1 MKQFVTLFTFVV
13 LSACSCGKQSR
24 AETIPSESKVSNQDS
39 QWEFIERNQWKL
51 IQIRGKIIT
60 EFQPTIQFDRLKG
73 AVAGSSGCNRYF
85 GTFTADS
92 EKMTLKI
99 GGSTMMM
106 CPDIAMN
113 MEREYSS
120 LLDSTSYS
128 FDIAGQTLNLYDKG
142 TLVLMFGR
150 EDKE

>member
-1 MKQFVTLFTFVV
+1 LLHYSHSSFFQPVPAVNKAELKQYHQNQRLVTKT
-13 LSACSCGKQSR
+13 
-24 AETIPSESKVSNQDS
+24 
-39 QWEFIERNQWKL
+39 RNGSSLKE
-51 IQIRGKIIT
+51 ISGNSYKSGEKIIT

-73 AVAGSSGCNRYF
+73 AVTGSTGCNRYF

-92 EKMTLKI
+92 GKMTLKI